1 MGDRISIS
9 DHAWVP
15 GSFNYK
21 VDNVNRNNNV
31 SMVADLLY
39 NISRVQRRKVITNT
53 FMVDDA
59 KRILRIPLVREAL
72 EDELAW
78 RGEASGEFFI
88 WSTYKLL
95 HTSTLMTTLN
105 EVQIISKKYYKSP

>member
-15 GSFNYK
+15 ESFNYK

-95 HTSTLMTTLN
+95 HTGTLMTTLN